1 MNIPLSPKVLALIG
15 LVLTN
20 LFWAGNAVVAR
31 FVVGDIPP
39 LTLVFGRWLLAFLLL
54 LPFALL
60 HWKKSMPII
69 RERWF
74 VIFVLG
80 MMCIATYNS
89 ILYLAA
95 HSTTAVNI
103 TLVSASLP
111 LIALLASWLLLKI
124 RPSNWQLIGIV
135 VSLLGVFIVIS
146 RGRLSLLSD
155 LFGAGFNRG
164 DLMILG
170 LAVLWAFYSVLLR
183 KYPMGLHPIM
193 LLTVLIAAGLP
204 WLLVLFLIELSKVS
218 VFSLDFADVPI
229 FIYTAIFPSILAYV
243 FWNNGVKVVGPSI
256 SALSCY
262 LMPLF
267 TAVIAVPIL
276 NENLYW
282 YHFLGGLLILIGLY
296 FGSVFKS
303 NG

>member
-1 MNIPLSPKVLALIG
+1 
-15 LVLTN
+15 
-20 LFWAGNAVVAR
+20 
-31 FVVGDIPP
+31 
-39 LTLVFGRWLLAFLLL
+39 
-54 LPFALL
+54 
-60 HWKKSMPII
+60 
-69 RERWF
+69 
-74 VIFVLG
+74 VIVVLG

-89 ILYLAA
+89 VLYLAA

-103 TLVSASLP
+103 TLVSSSLP

-124 RPSNWQLIGIV
+124 RPSNWQLVGIV

-146 RGRLSLLSD
+146 RGQLSLLSD

-164 DLMILG
+164 DLMMLG

-183 KYPMGLHPIM
+183 KYPMGLHPIV

-204 WLLVLFLIELSKVS
+204 WLLVLFLIELSKGS
-218 VFSLDFADVPI
+218 ILSLDFADVPI

-267 TAVIAVPIL
+267 TAVLAVPIL